1 MDIKDLN
8 TVDRHTAG
16 AEMQVKDENGKS
28 LDLFITVAG
37 ADSKAWRKASIEMK
51 RLLLAGFDPVD
62 AMADA
67 MAKISIG
74 WKGFQSEGED
84 LAFSQESI
92 RNLYVSAPYIADQVD
107 SFMSKRA
114 NFTQSKEAS

>member
-1 MDIKDLN
+1 MEIKDLN

-16 AEMQVKDENGKS
+16 AEMQVNDENGKS
-28 LDLFITVAG
+28 LDMFITIAG

-74 WKGFQSEGED
+74 WRGVEMEGVKLE
-84 LAFSQESI
+84 FSQESV
-92 RNLYVSAPYIADQVD
+92 RNLYTSAPYIADQVD